1 MNDTVRFF
9 VFSYNRGQFLA
20 NCVRSIE
27 TCAPGAPIV
36 VFDDYSSDPATCAVL
51 QNIAVSH
58 QVVRAGETT
67 RHKLGG
73 LYANMQAAL
82 ESAADDELVCFAQD
96 DTQMVRALDDED
108 YRTLAAC
115 FAARPELGF
124 LSPAFIRG
132 ISRRGRRRID
142 FSYDAQLQLFFPRAG
157 RPRAGV
163 HFSDICLFRVDRL
176 RAVGWRFGLG
186 EPANNA
192 QAAIHF
198 GPMGYLRCP
207 FLMWLPN
214 GPAYRG
220 KIKTLALRW
229 AERRRRGGFYPFRD
243 LDPAAAERL
252 RHAPV
257 PLLPVAEDF
266 LAIAHGELDRPWV
279 YDPVQGATL
288 LKHANRAELLLRRY
302 LPTRKR

>member
-1 MNDTVRFF
+1 MNDNLRFF
-9 VFSYNRGQFLA
+9 VFSYNRGQFLE

-27 TCAPGAPIV
+27 TGAPGAPIV
-36 VFDDYSSDPATCAVL
+36 VFDDCSNDPATCAVL
-51 QNIAVSH
+51 EDIAARHRVM
-58 QVVRAGETT
+58 RAGETT

-73 LYANMQAAL
+73 LYGNMQAAL
-82 ESAADDELVCFAQD
+82 ESAADDEFVCFTQD
-96 DTQMVRALDDED
+96 DTQMVRTLDDED
-108 YRTLAAC
+108 YHTLAAC
-115 FAARPELGF
+115 FATRPELGF

-142 FSYDAQLQLFFPRAG
+142 FGYDAQLQLFFPRPG

-163 HFSDICLFRVDRL
+163 HYSDICLSRVDRL
-176 RAVGWRFGLG
+176 RAVGWHFELG

-192 QAAIHF
+192 QAAVHF
-198 GPMGYLRCP
+198 GPMGYLRYP

-220 KIKTLALRW
+220 KTKTLALRW
-229 AERRRRGGFYPFRD
+229 AERKRRCGFYPFRD

-266 LAIAHGELDRPWV
+266 LAIAHGELDKPWV
-279 YDPVQGATL
+279 YDPLQGARL
-288 LKHANRAELLLRRY
+288 LKPLNRAELLLKQH
-302 LPTRKR
+302 LLEGKR